1 MIVQFLLAAGS
12 ALAPMVPMQS
22 DAPPKPQAQNIAA
35 GIWMIPGGMT
45 PNRQPDGNTIVFDA
59 PDGLIVMDTGRH
71 KWHRDAILDFARA
84 HGKSIAAI
92 VNSHWHLDHVSG
104 NPALRAAYPGL
115 KVYASNA
122 IDAAL
127 KGFLPKSAAEAQP
140 YLDSGKLPPETA
152 EDVRN
157 DMATTKNGDALRP
170 DVVIDK
176 SATRNLAGKSLDV
189 NLAPN
194 AATDGDVWV
203 YDPATKV
210 AASGDLITLPSPFLD
225 TACPIGWSKA
235 LGEIDKTAF
244 TTILPGHGKPM
255 NRAQFGTYRKAFDDL
270 IACSASTR
278 DANACATDWANAV
291 QDLPGA
297 GPDKQARGMAA
308 YYVKDVLHAH
318 NGKSAECKT

>member
-1 MIVQFLLAAGS
+1 MIAQFVLAAGA
-12 ALAPMVPMQS
+12 ALGGMALPKA
-22 DAPPKPQAQNIAA
+22 DAPPAPQAQSIVA
-35 GIWMIPGGMT
+35 GVWMIPGGMT
-45 PNRQPDGNTIVFDA
+45 PNRQPDGNTIIFDA

-84 HGKSIAAI
+84 RSKPIAAI

-104 NPALRAAYPGL
+104 NPALKEAYPGL

-122 IDAAL
+122 IEDAL
-127 KGFLPKSAAEAQP
+127 TGFLAKSAADAQR
-140 YLDSGKLPPETA
+140 YLDAGTLPPETA
-152 EDVRN
+152 QDVRN
-157 DMATTKNGDALRP
+157 DMATTKNGKALLP

-176 SATRNLAGKSLDV
+176 SAARTIAGKSLDV

-210 AASGDLITLPSPFLD
+210 AAAGDLITLPSPFLD
-225 TACPIGWSKA
+225 TACPAGWSKA

-244 TTILPGHGKPM
+244 TTI
-255 NRAQFGTYRKAFDDL
+255 

-278 DANACATDWANAV
+278 DTNACAVDWTNAV

-297 GPDKQARGMAA
+297 GPDKQARGMTA
-308 YYVKDVLHAH
+308 YYVQDVLRA
-318 NGKSAECKT
+318 NKGKSAECKV